1 VRYFVTGATGF
12 VGGALTRR
20 LLADGHEVVA
30 LVRDLAAATELARDG
45 AELAVGDVTDA
56 SSLEGP
62 MEGADGVF
70 HAAAWYRIGAD
81 PRLADAVNVGGTR
94 NVLEVMRR
102 LGIAKGVF
110 PSTLAVN
117 SDTGGRVVDERYRYD
132 GPHLS
137 AYDASKWRAQFE
149 VAVPAMEAGLPLVIV
164 MPGVV
169 YGHGDTSQ
177 LGALMRRAL
186 TGRPVALPGG
196 GGVCWAHVDDIA
208 AAHVLAM
215 DRGRPGRSYIIAG
228 PCHSYR
234 EAFEAAARV
243 TARRMRAVWLSPAAL
258 RSGAR
263 LAGLIE
269 RAVRL
274 PDDFSSETMRATAGI
289 TYYGDNLRAREE
301 LGYAPRSLESGLRDT
316 FGGPSAR
323 GETSAGPANG

>member
-1 VRYFVTGATGF
+1 MRYFVTGATGF

-20 LLADGHEVVA
+20 LLADGHQVVA
-30 LVRDLAAATELARDG
+30 LVRDPEAAGELERAG
-45 AELAVGDVTDA
+45 AELAAGDVTDA
-56 SSLEGP
+56 SSLDDPIRGVD
-62 MEGADGVF
+62 GAF
-70 HAAAWYRIGAD
+70 HVAAWYRIGSD
-81 PRLADAVNVGGTR
+81 PRDADAINVDGTR
-94 NVLEVMRR
+94 NVLDAMRR
-102 LGIAKGVF
+102 HRIARGVYT
-110 PSTLAVN
+110 STLAVN

-132 GPHLS
+132 GPHLN
-137 AYDASKWRAQFE
+137 AYDASKWRAHFA
-149 VAVPAMEAGLPLVIV
+149 VAVPAIEAGLPLVIV

-169 YGHGDTSQ
+169 YGPGDTSQ

-215 DRGRPGRSYIIAG
+215 DRGRPGHSYIIAG
-228 PCHSYR
+228 RCHSYR

-243 TARRMRAVWLSPAAL
+243 TGRRMRALWLSPAAL
-258 RSGAR
+258 RCSAR
-263 LAGLIE
+263 LARLIE
-269 RAVRL
+269 RVVRL
-274 PDDFSSETMRATAGI
+274 PDDYSSETIRATAGV

-301 LGYAPRSLESGLRDT
+301 LGYAPRSLERGLRDT